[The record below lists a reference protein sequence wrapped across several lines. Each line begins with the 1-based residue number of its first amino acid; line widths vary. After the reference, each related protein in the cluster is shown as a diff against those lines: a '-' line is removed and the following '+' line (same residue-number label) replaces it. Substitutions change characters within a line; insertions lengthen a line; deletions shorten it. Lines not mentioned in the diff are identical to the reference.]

1 MRKRVYVLLVTALLL
16 TIWGCGSK
24 EHTHQFNN
32 GVCSECG
39 STWTSNLYEKGVEK
53 YGCNSYGNSSFY
65 IPVDDEYVYFSL
77 DERTFLIEYE
87 GAVKDDT
94 RTKYCLRTYID
105 DAGTVI
111 YSDENVEYTIHDS
124 NEKPDKNAPVSDLNI
139 DYTYERYFNEEQD
152 SAEYTYLST
161 YVCPANELVNAYK
174 TKDVL
179 SGEDPF
185 RLLYSPD
192 YLAYD
197 LYTSSDF
204 ARNEVTMNSLF
215 GNKSYIT
222 ENEFFDM
229 YLSDYERCLSKI
241 DTALAEFGTSLSEYG
256 INYKN

>member
-1 MRKRVYVLLVTALLL
+1 M
-16 TIWGCGSK
+16 
-24 EHTHQFNN
+24 
-32 GVCSECG
+32 
-39 STWTSNLYEKGVEK
+39 
-53 YGCNSYGNSSFY
+53 
-65 IPVDDEYVYFSL
+65 
-77 DERTFLIEYE
+77 
-87 GAVKDDT
+87 
-94 RTKYCLRTYID
+94 
-105 DAGTVI
+105 
-111 YSDENVEYTIHDS
+111 
-124 NEKPDKNAPVSDLNI
+124 NI

-179 SGEDPF
+179 NGEDPF

-256 INYKN
+256 INYNEFIEHCMEGKLEFSNKKEREQERPRVASIFMAKDINGDN